1 MPVKFASVTAP
12 PRSANIGW
20 PFMPQERTSRVSFLL
35 LPAAKIRSASPG
47 WRTELGP
54 KMYW

>member
-1 MPVKFASVTAP
+1 MPVKFASVTSP